1 MTGRSPITSTTRTL
15 ALLGDPVGHSLSPAI
30 QNAAMEAAGLDGVY
44 VALRAVEGDLA
55 GLMRGLA
62 AAGGGGNVTL
72 PHKERAAAAVDR
84 PTEAVR
90 RTGACNT
97 FWYEDGEI
105 HGDNTDVE
113 GLRRAVHAHL
123 QDSLDGARVLILGAG
138 GAARAALAAVLDDG
152 AAEVEIHNRTVERA
166 RAVARR
172 LGGSRTRVI
181 ETRVDLKGRSYDLVL
196 NATRLGLHP
205 EDPLPLGPEHEVN
218 TPALLDLVYTP
229 GETEWVRQAR
239 AAGIHAMDGGEM
251 LVQQGAVA
259 FERWWGIPGP
269 AHVMRAELDRLR
281 RSGV

>member
-1 MTGRSPITSTTRTL
+1 MTYRPPVTSNTRTL
-15 ALLGDPVGHSLSPAI
+15 ALLGDPVGHSLSPVI
-30 QNAAMEAAGLDGVY
+30 QNAALAAARLDGVY
-44 VALRAVEGDLA
+44 VALRVEDGNLS

-62 AAGGGGNVTL
+62 AAGGGGNITL

-97 FWYEDGEI
+97 FWYKDGELY
-105 HGDNTDVE
+105 GDNTDVE
-113 GLRRAVHAHL
+113 GLRRAIHTHL
-123 QDSLDGARVLILGAG
+123 QGSIEGGRVLILGAG

-172 LGGSRTRVI
+172 LGGARTRVL
-181 ETRVDLKGRSYDLVL
+181 ESRSDLQGRSYDLVL
-196 NATRLGLHP
+196 NATQLGLHP
-205 EDPLPLGPEHEVN
+205 EDPLPLNPGQEVS
-218 TPALLDLVYTP
+218 TKALLDLVYTP

-251 LVQQGAVA
+251 LVQQGVVA

-269 AHVMRAELDRLR
+269 ANVMRAELDRLR

>member
-1 MTGRSPITSTTRTL
+1 MTYPLPVTSTTRTL
-15 ALLGDPVGHSLSPAI
+15 ALLGDPVGHSLSPVI
-30 QNAAMEAAGLDGVY
+30 QNAALAATGLDGVY
-44 VALRAVEGDLA
+44 VALRVADGDLS

-62 AAGGGGNVTL
+62 AAGGGGNITL

-97 FWYEDGEI
+97 FWYEDGEL

-113 GLRRAVHAHL
+113 GLRRAIHSHL
-123 QDSLDGARVLILGAG
+123 QGTVEGGRVLILGAG

-172 LGGSRTRVI
+172 LGGTRTRVL
-181 ETRVDLKGRSYDLVL
+181 ESRNDLQGRRYDLIL
-196 NATRLGLHP
+196 NTTRLGLNP
-205 EDPLPLGPEHEVN
+205 EDPLPLTPEQEVSS
-218 TPALLDLVYTP
+218 PAVLDLVYTP

-239 AAGIHAMDGGEM
+239 ASGIHAMDGGEM
-251 LVQQGAVA
+251 LVQQGVVA

-269 AHVMRAELDRLR
+269 AEVMREALDRLR
-281 RSGV
+281 RSGS

>member
-1 MTGRSPITSTTRTL
+1 MTYPLPVTSTTRTL
-15 ALLGDPVGHSLSPAI
+15 ALLGDPVGHSLSPVI
-30 QNAAMEAAGLDGVY
+30 QNAALAATGLDGVY
-44 VALRAVEGDLA
+44 VALRVADGDLS

-62 AAGGGGNVTL
+62 AAGGGGNITL

-97 FWYEDGEI
+97 FWYEDGEL

-113 GLRRAVHAHL
+113 GLRLAIHSHL
-123 QDSLDGARVLILGAG
+123 QGTVEGGRVLILGAG

-172 LGGSRTRVI
+172 LGGTRTRVL
-181 ETRVDLKGRSYDLVL
+181 ESRNDLQGRRYDLIL
-196 NATRLGLHP
+196 NTTRLGLNP
-205 EDPLPLGPEHEVN
+205 EDPLPLTPEQEVSS
-218 TPALLDLVYTP
+218 PAVLDLVYTP

-239 AAGIHAMDGGEM
+239 ASGIHAMDGGEM
-251 LVQQGAVA
+251 LVQQGVVA

-269 AHVMRAELDRLR
+269 TEVMREALDRLR
-281 RSGV
+281 RSGS